1 MLIFVMAGL
10 VPAIHVDGPPILQ
23 EIVDWVARHGE
34 MAANLFHFSSWTAWM
49 AGTSPAKTASIDS
62 TM

>member
-1 MLIFVMAGL
+1 MAGL

-49 AGTSPAKTASIDS
+49 AADKPGHDGVD
-62 TM
+62 